1 VSNPGVSVN
10 HREEIRVRVDEVV
23 EVADR
28 VRRFRLVPTDSDS
41 LPAFSGGA
49 HITVMMDDGQRRI
62 RNPYSIMS
70 SPACTKAY
78 EISVLRVQE
87 SRGGSHYLHTRV
99 SPGSELWITPPG
111 NLFPVHQLARKHILV
126 AGGIGITPFVA
137 MTAQLSTLG
146 HHFELHYAMR
156 TDASG
161 AYAKALKERYGDRVV
176 TYRTTLGERIPMADL
191 LDEQPLGTHLY
202 VCGPERMIDS
212 VLESGRMAGW
222 PEENL
227 HCERFLAPPGG
238 EPFDVRLARSELRV
252 HVGEHESVL
261 EAVEAAGVNPPYLC
275 RGGVCGQCETRVLSC
290 DGVLDH
296 NDHFLTPEER
306 ETGKH
311 LMICMSRFRGR
322 ELTLDL

>member
-1 VSNPGVSVN
+1 MSYSDLSY
-10 HREEIRVRVDEVV
+10 REEIRVRVDDVT

-28 VRRFRLVPTDSDS
+28 IKRFRLVPMDADS

-49 HITVMMDDGQRRI
+49 HITVLMDDGHRRI

-78 EISVLRVQE
+78 EISVLRVEE
-87 SRGGSHYLHTRV
+87 SRGGSHHLHTRV
-99 SPGSELWITPPG
+99 SPGSELAITPPG
-111 NLFPVHQLARKHILV
+111 NQFPVHQLARKHILL
-126 AGGIGITPFVA
+126 AGGIGITPFMA
-137 MTAQLSTLG
+137 MTAQLSALR
-146 HHFELHYAMR
+146 HDFELHYAMR
-156 TDASG
+156 TEASG
-161 AYAKALKERYGDRVV
+161 AYGKVLEERYGNRVHV
-176 TYRTTLGERIPMADL
+176 YRTSLGERIPLSDL
-191 LDEQPLGTHLY
+191 LEEQPLGTHLY

-212 VLESGRMAGW
+212 VLDSGRLAGW

-238 EPFDVRLARSELRV
+238 DPFDVRLARSELDV
-252 HVGEHESVL
+252 HVGEHESIL
-261 EAVEAAGVNPPYLC
+261 EAVEAAGLNPPYLC

-296 NDHFLTPEER
+296 NDHYLTEEER
-306 ETGKH
+306 DAGKQ